1 MSRTNIRQIEA
12 FNAVMKGGSITKGA
26 ETLFVSQPAVS
37 KLIRAFED
45 ACGFPLF
52 TRGAGKLMPTAEARR
67 MFIETEKLQAGVA
80 RIENTARAIQRLERG
95 DVSVVAFP
103 ALSLRVLPKYAARF
117 LEGRPEVTLN
127 LLTRNSP
134 SIVDSM
140 LTREA
145 DFGVSLIS
153 SHDPGI
159 LCSPFAEL
167 SMVCA
172 LPANHPLAKKKRI
185 KLEELKNDKL
195 IMLGRADQS
204 HGVVLEAFSI
214 AGLQVEQLI
223 EAQMADAACS
233 LVAEGCGVA
242 LVPSLISIGWRQD
255 EVVFLPIEPAIK
267 LTMWLYTSAYEPTQ
281 NLALHLLKVLR
292 SGVQEIERSF
302 SVPAPR
308 NKR

>member
-12 FNAVMKGGSITKGA
+12 FNAVMKGGSVTKGA

-37 KLIRAFED
+37 KLIRSFED

-52 TRGAGKLMPTAEARR
+52 TRGAGKLIPTAEARR
-67 MFIETEKLQAGVA
+67 MFIETEKLQTGVA
-80 RIENTARAIQRLERG
+80 RIENTAKAIQRLERG

-103 ALSLRVLPKYAARF
+103 ALSLRVLPKCAARF
-117 LEGRPEVTLN
+117 LEGRSEVTLN

-134 SIVDSM
+134 SIADSM

-145 DFGVSLIS
+145 DFGISLIP

-159 LCSPFAEL
+159 KCTPFGEL

-172 LPANHPLAKKKRI
+172 LPINHPLCDRKVI
-185 KLEELKNDKL
+185 KLEEIKNEKL

-204 HGVVLEAFSI
+204 HEVVLEAFSI
-214 AGLQVEQLI
+214 AGVQVNQMI

-233 LVAEGCGVA
+233 LVSEGCGVA
-242 LVPSLISIGWRQD
+242 LVPTLTSIGWRPD
-255 EVVFLPIEPAIK
+255 EVVFCRIK
-267 LTMWLYTSAYEPTQ
+267 PEIRKTMWLYTSAYEPTQ
-281 NLALHLLKVLR
+281 NLALHLMEEVR
-292 SGVQEIERSF
+292 TGVRDIEAFFRG
-302 SVPAPR
+302 
-308 NKR
+308 